1 MNITRPKVRIAGLD
15 FKPVSKSA
23 VTLSKQAAD
32 DALDAVSA
40 VQICD
45 LFQAIEASET
55 LIQTHEKMLL
65 EAVAAASI
73 LIDGVV
79 PEGADGDLVQCAKRI
94 HDLSE
99 ALDRPRDID
108 RERAEDLVAGLTHDL
123 ERAQTAQDRAIKRA
137 QYSFARAMVAGSDP
151 AMMSQASKHAHPP
164 VTFSDFD
171 LDFEYPRGTRVL
183 KGDDREWPAEDTDID
198 TLRATMAS
206 VVCAD
211 VLAKHA
217 AQAER
222 KAANERMSD
231 RQRERMEINQAADD
245 LAAQIKGTI

>member
-55 LIQTHEKMLL
+55 LIQTHEKMLS
-65 EAVAAASI
+65 EAVAAAEI
-73 LIDGVV
+73 LDHGTI
-79 PEGADGDLVQCAKRI
+79 PEGANGDLVACAKRI

-123 ERAQTAQDRAIKRA
+123 ERAKTAQDRAIKRA
-137 QYSFARAMVAGSDP
+137 QYAFAKALVAGCDP
-151 AMMSQASKHAHPP
+151 SMMSKSSRYAHPP
-164 VTFSDFD
+164 VTFSKFD
-171 LDFEYPRGTRVL
+171 LDYAYNPRTRVL
-183 KGDDREWPAEDTDID
+183 KGIDREWPAEDTDPD
-198 TLRATMAS
+198 DMRATMVAAICES
-206 VVCAD
+206 V
-211 VLAKHA
+211 LSEHEKQA
-217 AQAER
+217 AR

-245 LAAQIKGTI
+245 LAAQIKGSI